1 MWKCRGMC
9 TSEHFRE
16 SVSMAELACMVFEA
30 ASGLQK
36 VLRLSSSDPNLGVT
50 KSLFSSWA
58 VAAFVTSRTGGQ
70 MSRWRLVFRF
80 SGMDFC
86 VTSGWSLRFKVVKHN
101 STFSLFW
108 ITYIILSILAFV
120 VNIIGW
126 LLVPFSSQPRSTYMP
141 QTLMINPS
149 HMTSVPEN
157 AARRKVPT

>member
-9 TSEHFRE
+9 ARVSTFRE

-36 VLRLSSSDPNLGVT
+36 VLRLSSSDPN
-50 KSLFSSWA
+50 
-58 VAAFVTSRTGGQ
+58 
-70 MSRWRLVFRF
+70 
-80 SGMDFC
+80 
-86 VTSGWSLRFKVVKHN
+86 SGWSLRFKVVKHN

-126 LLVPFSSQPRSTYMP
+126 LLVPFSSQPRSTYMA